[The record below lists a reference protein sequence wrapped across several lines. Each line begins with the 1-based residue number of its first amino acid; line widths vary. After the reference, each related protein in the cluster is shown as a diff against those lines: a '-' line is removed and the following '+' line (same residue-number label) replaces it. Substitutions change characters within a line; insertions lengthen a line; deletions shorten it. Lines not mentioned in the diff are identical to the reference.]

1 MPVSSKM
8 EETVR
13 HAWDLLGEGKFDEL
27 ASLYSD
33 DMIMVIPGQNDVIS
47 GRSAFRTA
55 LDAIGDALPPGF
67 AISDMRYCVGD
78 GEITNIVEW
87 KSDKLPAGRPGGTLV
102 SDRPAPPTERD
113 RWPTSSSP
121 TRTATCCSK

>member
-47 GRSAFRTA
+47 GRSAFRAA

-87 KSDKLPAGRPGGTLV
+87 KSDKLPAGSQSAILWRFDSTGLI
-102 SDRPAPPTERD
+102 SEERWYIDTEE
-113 RWPTSSSP
+113 WK
-121 TRTATCCSK
+121 AAF